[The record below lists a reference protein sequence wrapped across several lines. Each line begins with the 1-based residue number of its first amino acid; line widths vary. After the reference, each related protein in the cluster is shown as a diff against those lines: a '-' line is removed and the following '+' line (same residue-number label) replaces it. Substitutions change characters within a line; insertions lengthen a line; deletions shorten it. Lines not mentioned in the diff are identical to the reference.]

1 LGFKVKWIGV
11 AALMALL
18 TGFATMALL
27 MGCATHYV
35 RRTDNGLS
43 FYLKA
48 PSAGQVEILASFNYF
63 SPLPAERVAPATW
76 KVTMPSNTSFSYFY
90 RIDGSIHVPDC
101 DLQEKDDF
109 GQSNC
114 IYEKSP

>member
-1 LGFKVKWIGV
+1 MGSKVKWICV
-11 AALMALL
+11 VALMVLL

-27 MGCATHYV
+27 TGCATHYV
-35 RRTDNGLS
+35 RHTDDGLS

-48 PSAGQVEILASFNYF
+48 PSADQVEMLASFNHF
-63 SPLPAERVAPATW
+63 SPLPAERIAPTTW
-76 KVTMPSNTSFSYFY
+76 KVTVPSNISFSYFY
-90 RIDGSIHVPDC
+90 RIDGSIRVPEC
-101 DLQEKDDF
+101 DLLEQDDF